1 MSPSYD
7 SATDVSSDPQS
18 LSVLVTGGASGI
30 GLAVTRHFAAQGHK
44 VAVLDVNSTT
54 GPDVVAGVAKEY
66 PKATLSFKWC
76 DVSSWEGQYAVFD
89 QAYREHGNRIDVV
102 IANAGI
108 SDPVVGALDGTPT
121 EFPRKPQ
128 LKMQDINLNGVIYTT
143 ATVGVGLSVHYMLKN
158 EVGSRLPAS
167 RGSIVCTSSS
177 AAIYPFPA
185 SPLYSTSK
193 AGIIGLVRSM
203 AIRLED
209 QKVQIN
215 ALAPGA
221 LGKYTAHLW
230 LRIIMGQLILTDTT
244 ETNITPDKELFKAMV
259 ITPMST
265 LTKAVGQFV
274 TDPSRTGQVAE
285 LNEDTITL
293 RPHAEYA
300 DAGAEHNNKMF
311 WKLGHA

>member
-7 SATDVSSDPQS
+7 SATDVSSDPQG

-30 GLAVTRHFAAQGHK
+30 GLAITRHFAAQGHK
-44 VAVLDVNSTT
+44 VAVLDVNSKT

-128 LKMQDINLNGVIYTT
+128 LKMQDINLNGVIYSQLYTSM
-143 ATVGVGLSVHYMLKN
+143 GHI
-158 EVGSRLPAS
+158 RLPAS
-167 RGSIVCTSSS
+167 RGSIICTSSS